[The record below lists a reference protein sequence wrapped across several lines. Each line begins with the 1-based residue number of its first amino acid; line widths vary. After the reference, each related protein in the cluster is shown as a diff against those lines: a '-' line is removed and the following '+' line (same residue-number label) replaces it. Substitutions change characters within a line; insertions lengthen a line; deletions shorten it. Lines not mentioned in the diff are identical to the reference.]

1 MATIEALTELVLRF
15 RNERDWAQF
24 HKPKDLA
31 ISLMLEAAEVAE
43 HFQWRNDQEISEH
56 VAAQRE
62 AIGDELS
69 DVLYWVL
76 VLAHDL
82 KVDLPQA
89 FQRKMKKNEQKYPV
103 EKAKGRHSKY
113 TNI

>member
-1 MATIEALTELVLRF
+1 MTTIAELVERVLRF

-43 HFQWRNDQEISEH
+43 HFQWRNDQEIAEH
-56 VAAQRE
+56 VEQQRE

-82 KVDLPQA
+82 KVDLPRA
-89 FQRKMKKNEQKYPV
+89 FQSKMKKNELKYPV